1 MYNFSQFWQNTTKTN
16 MWSIN
21 KDTFNKSCSP
31 YLIYFEQMK
40 TWKWNQLSFLLCHWK
55 IDQWSK
61 ICLVLNAKSRIQ
73 IFNEIYAAYRKTA
86 AVAVLKPC
94 TLGGLASKSA
104 QFLYIIQWCNN
115 VFLPEVL
122 RGYINQALI

>member
-1 MYNFSQFWQNTTKTN
+1 MVHKQKH
-16 MWSIN
+16 
-21 KDTFNKSCSP
+21 FNK
-31 YLIYFEQMK
+31 IE
-40 TWKWNQLSFLLCHWK
+40 K

-61 ICLVLNAKSRIQ
+61 AYLVLNAKSIIQ
-73 IFNEIYAAYRKTA
+73 TYNEIYAAYRKTA

-122 RGYINQALI
+122 RGYIYQALIKSKK

>member
-1 MYNFSQFWQNTTKTN
+1 MRFASFFCGEFITAIV
-16 MWSIN
+16 IN
-21 KDTFNKSCSP
+21 PLERKLAKRTS
-31 YLIYFEQMK
+31 M
-40 TWKWNQLSFLLCHWK
+40 
-55 IDQWSK
+55 QWSK
-61 ICLVLNAKSRIQ
+61 AYLVLNAKSIIQ

-122 RGYINQALI
+122 RGYIKQAFNQIKKFEVNF

>member
-1 MYNFSQFWQNTTKTN
+1 MEISPNF
-16 MWSIN
+16 
-21 KDTFNKSCSP
+21 CG
-31 YLIYFEQMK
+31 LLRIYELYFMIEK
-40 TWKWNQLSFLLCHWK
+40 
-55 IDQWSK
+55 WSK
-61 ICLVLNAKSRIQ
+61 AYLVLNAKSIIQ
-73 IFNEIYAAYRKTA
+73 IFNKIYAAYRKTA

-122 RGYINQALI
+122 RGNIYQALIKTKKIKVKF